1 VFYMAFLPLFIDP
14 KAHLGWLTFAAM
26 AVTVAVLA
34 FIYCFAVVL
43 LTHFLAERL
52 RASPRVSAS
61 LQKFAGVCLIG
72 FGFKLALSR

>member
-1 VFYMAFLPLFIDP
+1 
-14 KAHLGWLTFAAM
+14 
-26 AVTVAVLA
+26 
-34 FIYCFAVVL
+34 VVL

-52 RASPRVSAS
+52 RANPLVSAA